1 MTRSITPSTPIL
13 AAAPSAAADTPGDLQ
28 LLRRYIVEHD
38 SAAFGLIVQRY
49 ASCVYSTC
57 LRVLGDSARAEEI
70 SQETFF
76 RLLRRPGDV
85 SENLGGWL
93 HRTATHL
100 AIDTLRSDS
109 ARKRR
114 EINYSRDAAS
124 QNSDHAAS
132 TWAEL
137 SPCIDQ
143 ALTELPRDLRD
154 LLVQHFLIGLSQS
167 ELSAR
172 TGQSPATVSRRIRQ
186 GLEELRKHLR
196 LKGVYAL
203 PPALAA
209 LLCQVSARQA
219 PASLL
224 RELGKMTL
232 LSSAAPATPPV
243 VRWSKLELRRLFVT
257 IGGMALAVAAVEMLA
272 HVPWPKATP
281 APAEHV
287 APDRN

>member
-1 MTRSITPSTPIL
+1 MTTSTDIIPANTAQSEAGAGRSRVVQ
-13 AAAPSAAADTPGDLQ
+13 GDLQ
-28 LLRRYIVEHD
+28 LLRQYLAHRD
-38 SAAFGLIVQRY
+38 AAAFGQIVQRY
-49 ASCVYSTC
+49 AGCVYSTC

-114 EINYSRDAAS
+114 EINYVRDRS
-124 QNSDHAAS
+124 SDQSAREAT

-143 ALTELPRDLRD
+143 ALTELPQELRD
-154 LLVQHFLIGLSQS
+154 LLVQHFLMGRSQS

-172 TGQSPATVSRRIRQ
+172 SGQSPATVSRRIRQ
-186 GLEELRKHLR
+186 GLEELRRHLR

-203 PPALAA
+203 PAALAA
-209 LLCQVSARQA
+209 LLCHVSARQA

-224 RELGKMTL
+224 RELGK
-232 LSSAAPATPPV
+232 
-243 VRWSKLELRRLFVT
+243 R
-257 IGGMALAVAAVEMLA
+257 
-272 HVPWPKATP
+272 
-281 APAEHV
+281 
-287 APDRN
+287 